1 MTDQDPSQG
10 FESPPT
16 QPAPP
21 AGPSWRDAAAPPPA
35 PAPVA
40 TMPVTG
46 TMRSR
51 PGGSR
56 LRWLVAL
63 VVTIL
68 VAGTAVGAAALLT
81 GDSGTADVLAWT
93 PSDSVAYAELR
104 LDLPGSQEAEL
115 AKVLSAFP
123 GFDDQ
128 AAFPTKLNEALDEL
142 VHKATDG
149 KQGYQADILP
159 WFSGQLAL
167 SMGPMP
173 SSADAASARA
183 LLLAGAKDSSR
194 AADWAAGIL
203 QQSGATTSTQTY
215 NGVTITTV
223 TPPAGAPAA
232 ADATG
237 AYAIVG
243 PVLALG
249 DLASVRAAIDTGGT
263 SGLATNDQF
272 KTASATISGDRLGF
286 VYVDLAAISKSV
298 KSLSSAMGMGTVLQ
312 LPSVF
317 QDLSAPW
324 AVAAL
329 RAQDGS
335 FVIDT
340 RQPHVDK
347 VGTATASESKLPS
360 VLPQDTIALIEGH
373 DLGAGLEHLKTLAAS
388 EPALADGVK
397 QIDDALAI
405 VGGFQAA
412 VGWMGETGVAVMPSG
427 DSVTGGIVIAPTDRT
442 AAERLLTQ
450 LRGFLA
456 LAGSG
461 AGVTVHDETYRDATI
476 TTVDL
481 GKLGELMAGQGS
493 GGVLDGVA
501 GGLNDV
507 RIVYTVTDE
516 VVVMAADPGFVK
528 AVIDARSGPSLAT
541 NDRFSTALGKADRS
555 NASLVWL
562 DAAAA
567 RNLIESQ
574 VPAADRTDYETN
586 VKPYLSPL
594 DTVLGTS
601 APGSDV
607 DRGTF
612 ILSVAGR

>member
-1 MTDQDPSQG
+1 MTDQDPTQR

-16 QPAPP
+16 QPSPP
-21 AGPSWRDAAAPPPA
+21 PPPSSQGAAAPPPA
-35 PAPVA
+35 LTPVA
-40 TMPVTG
+40 TLPVSG
-46 TMRSR
+46 SMASR

-56 LRWLVAL
+56 LKWLVAL

-68 VAGTAVGAAALLT
+68 VAGTAVGATVLLT
-81 GDSGTADVLAWT
+81 GDSGAADVLAWT

-142 VHKATDG
+142 VHKATNG

-159 WFSGQLAL
+159 WFSGQLAV
-167 SMGPMP
+167 SVGPLP
-173 SSADAASARA
+173 ASADTASARA
-183 LLLAGAKDSSR
+183 LLLAGAKDASK
-194 AADWAAGIL
+194 ATNWAAGIL
-203 QQSGATTSTQTY
+203 QQSGATTATQTY
-215 NGVTITTV
+215 SGVTITTV
-223 TPPAGAPAA
+223 TPPADSSAA
-232 ADATG
+232 GVDATG

-249 DLASVRAAIDTGGT
+249 DLASVKAAIDTGGT

-286 VYVDLAAISKSV
+286 VYVDLAAISKGV
-298 KSLSSAMGMGTVLQ
+298 TSLSSGMGTTLQ
-312 LPSVF
+312 LPAAF

-329 RAQDGS
+329 RAQDGA

-347 VGTATASESKLPS
+347 AGTATASESTLPS
-360 VLPQDTIALIEGH
+360 VLPQNTIALIEGH
-373 DLGAGLEHLKTLAAS
+373 DLGAGLERLKTLAAS
-388 EPALADGVK
+388 EPTLADGVK

-412 VGWMGETGVAVMPSG
+412 VGWMGEAGVAVMPSG
-427 DSVTGGIVIAPTDRT
+427 DSVTGGILIAPTDR
-442 AAERLLTQ
+442 AGAERLLTQ
-450 LRGFLA
+450 LRGFLT
-456 LAGSG
+456 LAGGGSG
-461 AGVTVHDETYRDATI
+461 ITVKDETYGDATI

-481 GKLGELMAGQGS
+481 GNLGNLMPGQATGGALDGLGS
-493 GGVLDGVA
+493 GLG
-501 GGLNDV
+501 DV
-507 RIVYTVTDE
+507 KIAYAVTDGA
-516 VVVMAADPGFVK
+516 VVLAADPAFVK
-528 AVIDARSGPSLAT
+528 AVIDARNGPSLAT
-541 NDRFSTALGKADRS
+541 NDRFSTALGKADKS
-555 NASLVWL
+555 NASLAWL
-562 DAAAA
+562 DVAAI
-567 RNLIESQ
+567 RSLIEGQ
-574 VPAADRTDYETN
+574 IPAADRTDYEAN
-586 VKPYLSPL
+586 VKPYLAPL
-594 DTVLGTS
+594 DSVLGTS